1 MILNPSMN
9 MEGGGGSEA
18 ATVSISMIYSL
29 NAKYTSSDGT
39 LVEEIIR
46 GDATRSVVKGS
57 IFCLYNNPGESLFFS
72 QSGGTTITFP
82 FEEPGNSFFVGAT
95 SENVSIN
102 VL

>member
-1 MILNPSMN
+1 MIFNPVV
-9 MEGGGGSEA
+9 SEA
-18 ATVSISMIYSL
+18 SGSATVSISMIYSL
-29 NAKYTSSDGT
+29 NAKYTSSDGS
-39 LVEEIIR
+39 LVEETIS
-46 GDATRSVVKGS
+46 GNTTKSVAKGS
-57 IFCLYNNPGESLFFS
+57 IFCLYDNSGSSLFFS